1 MSARAALHH
10 IAKVVRDQRVAPV
23 AFDQPH
29 FLFDDSRDLPKF
41 GEHQICVTPYEGHL
55 ADLKVAEWRDALAD
69 SLRDDGADLADASGL
84 QLEPLV

>member
-1 MSARAALHH
+1 MSTRAALNH
-10 IAKVVRDQRVAPV
+10 ITKVVLQQKVAPA

-29 FLFDDSRDLPKF
+29 FLFDDSRDLPTF

-55 ADLKVAEWRDALAD
+55 AELKLIEWREVLAAL
-69 SLRDDGADLADASGL
+69 LRDDGADLVDTTDL

>member
-1 MSARAALHH
+1 MSTRAALNH
-10 IAKVVRDQRVAPV
+10 IAKVVLQQKVAPV

-29 FLFDDSRDLPKF
+29 FLFDRPCDLPVF

-55 ADLKVAEWRDALAD
+55 AELKLIEWREVLAAL
-69 SLRDDGADLADASGL
+69 LRDDGSDLVETSGL